1 MCATIIAVLSYAF
14 QLAGALLLLL
24 WCIGKCDANVVK
36 GCFDN
41 HASSYVGGFDEGGP
55 FTMIPEEDLQQSAQ
69 NVYRNIATFA
79 NLAIGYALT
88 IFMTDI
94 CISPWCVLIYVAI
107 VVVLILAVEH
117 FSINLIAS
125 KKYSSD
131 RKRYDNEHK
140 PKKGDLKLEAADS
153 SPKDK
158 P

>member
-1 MCATIIAVLSYAF
+1 
-14 QLAGALLLLL
+14 
-24 WCIGKCDANVVK
+24 
-36 GCFDN
+36 
-41 HASSYVGGFDEGGP
+41 
-55 FTMIPEEDLQQSAQ
+55 MIPEEDLQQSAQ

-131 RKRYDNEHK
+131 RKIYDNEHK
-140 PKKGDLKLEAADS
+140 PKKVISNLKLRTAL
-153 SPKDK
+153 PKINLN